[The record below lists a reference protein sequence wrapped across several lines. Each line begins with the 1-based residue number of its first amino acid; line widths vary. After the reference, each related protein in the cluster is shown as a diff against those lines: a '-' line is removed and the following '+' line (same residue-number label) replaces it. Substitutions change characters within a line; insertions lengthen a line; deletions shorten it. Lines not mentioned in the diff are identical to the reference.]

1 MEVRSV
7 VKENFLKDFSE
18 FFQDID
24 INKEYISGIEEIN
37 EEVVAEALGLCF
49 GKCIWISDKDSK
61 DIKSLKIRKGERIEI
76 QDLID
81 LGYSRVERVW
91 NEGEFSVLGDVLI
104 VWPYSMKNV
113 LRISVF
119 DDKVEFIDVVKAD
132 SRKKIQQVNEKNIF
146 SPNTNIVVGN
156 EEEEE
161 VVVFKKG
168 SSLSK
173 ENSLYLNIVGISLLV
188 NQLDYYKKRGFDI
201 WYLTNNLERSREG
214 FEKTLS
220 FVSNIYEVNSSVEKS
235 VNKGFV
241 YMDKKLVVLT
251 DLEVLGEVDLSKYQ
265 GINKNIDPSSLEIL
279 KKIIPGDYIV
289 HEDHGIG
296 KFVGLQKKVN
306 GSYLEIHM
314 QVRISCLSLCLRLI
328 V

>member
-146 SPNTNIVVGN
+146 SANTNIVVGN
-156 EEEEE
+156 EEEEV
-161 VVVFKKG
+161 VVVFK
-168 SSLSK
+168 
-173 ENSLYLNIVGISLLV
+173 
-188 NQLDYYKKRGFDI
+188 
-201 WYLTNNLERSREG
+201 
-214 FEKTLS
+214 
-220 FVSNIYEVNSSVEKS
+220 
-235 VNKGFV
+235 
-241 YMDKKLVVLT
+241 
-251 DLEVLGEVDLSKYQ
+251 
-265 GINKNIDPSSLEIL
+265 
-279 KKIIPGDYIV
+279 
-289 HEDHGIG
+289 
-296 KFVGLQKKVN
+296 
-306 GSYLEIHM
+306 
-314 QVRISCLSLCLRLI
+314 
-328 V
+328 